1 MGVLHEDAQVIGDSD
16 DKVYYFNF
24 TTSTFM
30 KREKPLTERA
40 ISRTTGKPIENPLFK
55 ERFQNEAAALQ
66 LLRSQAKIPVPG
78 LRSWGEDNE
87 GLLFLETHLVPGVQL
102 ERAGDECR
110 MPNLHSLNGEKIG
123 KKCDECADLAQR
135 NFNQFVEEKLL
146 PELRSLKSSTTGLN
160 GLVIPPTW
168 ILGSVDRPSWEP
180 KTSDKEEYVMT
191 HGDLGP
197 HNVMMNV
204 ETLEVI
210 SIIDWEYSGYFP
222 PEFQK
227 WGATRGRH
235 FAHFKDEDLARELA
249 ATIDP

>member
-1 MGVLHEDAQVIGDSD
+1 VAVSSEDAQVVGRSD

-24 TTSTFM
+24 TKSTFM
-30 KREKPLTERA
+30 KREKPLAERV
-40 ISRTTGKPIENPLFK
+40 ISRMTGKPIENPWFK

-66 LLRSQAKIPVPG
+66 LLRSQTKIPVPS
-78 LRSWGEDNE
+78 LRSWGVDSE
-87 GLLFLETHLVPGVQL
+87 GLLFLETDLVTGVQL

-110 MPNLHSLNGEKIG
+110 MPNLHSLNGEKTG
-123 KKCDECADLAQR
+123 RKCDQCAGLAQK

-146 PELRSLKSSTTGLN
+146 PELRSLKSSTTGLD

-168 ILGSVDRPSWEP
+168 ILGSVDRPSWRP
-180 KTSDKEEYVMT
+180 KTSDKEEYVMN

-197 HNVMMNV
+197 HNVMMNL
-204 ETLEVI
+204 ETLEVV

-222 PEFQK
+222 LEFQK
-227 WGATRGRH
+227 WGATREGH
-235 FAHFKDEDLARELA
+235 FAHFKEKDLARELV